1 MGPSLYPS
9 ASSLSISSGGGATGE
24 EGAKG
29 AVSVDAG
36 SAVNLV
42 AVLLF
47 AEGDCS
53 PPQAAVAAA

>member
-1 MGPSLYPS
+1 MGLSLSPS

-29 AVSVDAG
+29 TKAFDAG
-36 SAVNLV
+36 SAVSCVV
-42 AVLLF
+42 ALLPS
-47 AEGDCS
+47 EGDCS